1 MKYYI
6 YFNIGSD
13 ADDNQVTTI
22 VLDFKNRLYKKTLW
36 SLFVIE
42 STDQLGWLFTFP
54 TRHRGRGFGWKIA
67 ATRGGPKIAAIHR
80 DFARSRRATLSREPI
95 TAEYHLIG

>member
-1 MKYYI
+1 MLSVVRHFGFPYLRTAYI
-6 YFNIGSD
+6 
-13 ADDNQVTTI
+13 A
-22 VLDFKNRLYKKTLW
+22 
-36 SLFVIE
+36 
-42 STDQLGWLFTFP
+42 TDQLGWLFTFP

-95 TAEYHLIG
+95 TAEYHPIG